1 MKLPNEHF
9 QDFPIE
15 YKQINPEDFSS
26 AGFDVEEKVI
36 IEPNGD
42 GYIFDA
48 LRRVIGISDKKTVVV
63 NAPVGYGKSYAII
76 KLIKAIYDIKPKSK
90 IIVATPFVSLVEQ
103 YVTDINK
110 VGNVP
115 SSDIYSY
122 SNLGRNKKES
132 YKDKRVHVL
141 TVNTL
146 LGNPGEDGFKNSD
159 AKRLYIDNIID
170 ESFKDN
176 SEVFF
181 IYDEIHDAIQNFKE
195 EFMLY
200 LWKWKNVIHQNII
213 LSATYNEAS
222 KVVIKYLAELT
233 DMKIQIIESVRRI
246 FPEKQSQLFL
256 HYSSDYNFKSTTNE
270 LINLVDNLLLRNRNI
285 DILCYSKS
293 LAKSIISD
301 KDGVGKKLKDRF
313 GKLNDCTS
321 ELLSNQRPEN
331 LPPENRYKHDSCN
344 IGTNFKTGISIKK
357 DNHSFIIILPPRGSR
372 LLFKN
377 LYGIFSNGIN
387 DIIQSFARQRTNGEI
402 HVILPRPD
410 EFNFESLK
418 KTTMSQEQRD
428 IFEEHYSAIK
438 STNPEEENPVHYISL
453 DKQNIILQNFY
464 NEKLYGFLAEDDLTL
479 HLKKRNILLLPRL
492 EFPPFEIWKLNRGEK
507 YLANAIKFFGE
518 DLSAYVTYCAFTNQF
533 INCSLTEINYKSIV
547 FFEEGS
553 IQKQLYKMFDEHFG
567 GDYLK
572 MEHAYSNF
580 TLFYEKLKN
589 EFFNNFQ
596 IKLKGTNS
604 DEYLAIKPGANK
616 LFEIQF
622 LIFAHILYHDYDLT
636 DKNVSDFGYSRGN
649 YLLDSIVIAKS
660 IDLEKNEYSQLQKER
675 IIAFKSLGL
684 LRERMINSVLES
696 KKAPKFKYL
705 LPKLSI
711 DFIKPEETKMV
722 ENIFKVLGKDEL
734 FENEVFLLIRN
745 LEDKDNLED
754 KIQSLYKVLLDA
766 FFIFSESKKYSQVT
780 TDDGIRKNV
789 KPIKKII
796 DLPEHQSAINL
807 LITSGLDNDYISVIE
822 ERILQIS
829 TSKDGS
835 PKYQSVDEYYSD
847 ILSKL
852 QN

>member
-1 MKLPNEHF
+1 MELPNKHF
-9 QDFPIE
+9 QGFPIE

-507 YLANAIKFFGE
+507 YLANEIKFFGE

-533 INCSLTEINYKSIV
+533 INCTLTEVNHKGSLL
-547 FFEEGS
+547 FNEGM
-553 IQKQLYKMFDEHFG
+553 IQKQLLSYFDTHFG
-567 GDYLK
+567 VEYFRMK
-572 MEHAYSNF
+572 HIYSNF
-580 TLFYEKLKN
+580 SMFYEDLKR

-596 IKLKGTNS
+596 IKLKVKDSTDYS
-604 DEYLAIKPGANK
+604 TIKPGGNRE
-616 LFEIQF
+616 FEIQF
-622 LIFAHILYHDYDLT
+622 LLFCHQFYQNYDNQLSIENDSDYT
-636 DKNVSDFGYSRGN
+636 RCK
-649 YLLDSIVIAKS
+649 YLLDCIVSASSLDSSNSKYSVKQKARIKAFQ
-660 IDLEKNEYSQLQKER
+660 DL
-675 IIAFKSLGL
+675 GT
-684 LRERMINSVLES
+684 LREKMIQAIQES
-696 KKAPKFKYL
+696 TRSPKFKYL
-705 LPKLSI
+705 PLKPSD
-711 DFIKPEETKMV
+711 DFKTFQDIKV
-722 ENIFKVLGKDEL
+722 IENIIAVLEDDPL
-734 FENEVFLLIRN
+734 FQNDIFLLRRN
-745 LEDKDNLED
+745 LVNKNVVEKKLET
-754 KIQSLYKVLLDA
+754 IYKVLIND
-766 FFIFSESKKYSQVT
+766 FFILSDKPHQIKV
-780 TDDGIRKNV
+780 DGKNV
-789 KPIKKII
+789 GVNAIEETIE
-796 DLPEHQSAINL
+796 LPTSSLNFV
-807 LITSGLDNDYISVIE
+807 ITSDLDEVYSNAIE
-822 ERILQIS
+822 EFVLQIPLS
-829 TSKDGS
+829 QDDNA
-835 PKYQSVDEYYSD
+835 PKYKSVDEYYSD
-847 ILSKL
+847 ILNKL

>member
-1 MKLPNEHF
+1 MELPNKHF
-9 QDFPIE
+9 QGFPIE

-181 IYDEIHDAIQNFKE
+181 IYDEIHDAIQSFKE

-507 YLANAIKFFGE
+507 YLANEIKFFGE

-533 INCSLTEINYKSIV
+533 INCTLTEVNHKGSLL
-547 FFEEGS
+547 FNEGM
-553 IQKQLYKMFDEHFG
+553 IQKQLLSYFDTHFG
-567 GDYLK
+567 VEYFRMK
-572 MEHAYSNF
+572 HIYSNF
-580 TLFYEKLKN
+580 SMFYEDLKR

-596 IKLKGTNS
+596 IKLKVKDSTDYS
-604 DEYLAIKPGANK
+604 TIKPGGNRE
-616 LFEIQF
+616 FEIQF
-622 LIFAHILYHDYDLT
+622 LLFCHQFYQNYDNQLSIENDSDYT
-636 DKNVSDFGYSRGN
+636 RCK
-649 YLLDSIVIAKS
+649 YLLDCIVSASSLDSSNSKYSVKQKARIKAFQ
-660 IDLEKNEYSQLQKER
+660 DL
-675 IIAFKSLGL
+675 GT
-684 LRERMINSVLES
+684 LREKMIQAIQES
-696 KKAPKFKYL
+696 TRSPKFKYL
-705 LPKLSI
+705 PLKPSD
-711 DFIKPEETKMV
+711 DFKTFQDIKV
-722 ENIFKVLGKDEL
+722 IENIIAVLEDDPL
-734 FENEVFLLIRN
+734 FQNDIFLLRRN
-745 LEDKDNLED
+745 LVNKNVVEKKLET
-754 KIQSLYKVLLDA
+754 IYKVLIND
-766 FFIFSESKKYSQVT
+766 FFILSDKPHQIKV
-780 TDDGIRKNV
+780 DGKNV
-789 KPIKKII
+789 GVNAIEETIE
-796 DLPEHQSAINL
+796 LPTSSLNFV
-807 LITSGLDNDYISVIE
+807 ITSDLDEVYSNAIE
-822 ERILQIS
+822 EFVLQIPLS
-829 TSKDGS
+829 QDDNA
-835 PKYQSVDEYYSD
+835 PKYKSVDEYYSD
-847 ILSKL
+847 ILNKL

>member
-1 MKLPNEHF
+1 MNLPNSHF
-9 QDFPIE
+9 EDFPIE
-15 YKQINPEDFSS
+15 FKQINPEDFSS
-26 AGFDVEEKVI
+26 TVFNVEEKVI
-36 IEPNGD
+36 IEPND
-42 GYIFDA
+42 NGYIFDA
-48 LRRVIGISDKKTVVV
+48 LRRVISISDKKTVVV

-90 IIVATPFVSLVEQ
+90 IIVATPFVSLVDQ
-103 YVTDINK
+103 YVTDINQ

-115 SSDIYSY
+115 NNDIYSY

-159 AKRLYIDNIID
+159 AKRLYIDNIIE

-233 DMKIQIIESVRRI
+233 DMKIQIIESVRKI

-256 HYSSDYNFKSTTNE
+256 HYSSDYSFKSTTNE
-270 LINLVDNLLLRNRNI
+270 LVNLVDNLLLRNRNI

-464 NEKLYGFLAEDDLTL
+464 NEKLYGFLAEDDLKL
-479 HLKKRNILLLPRL
+479 HLTKRNILLLPRL

-507 YLANAIKFFGE
+507 YLANEIKFFGE

-533 INCSLTEINYKSIV
+533 INCTLTEVNHKGSLL
-547 FFEEGS
+547 FNEGM
-553 IQKQLYKMFDEHFG
+553 IQKQLLSYFDTHFG
-567 GDYLK
+567 VEYFRMK
-572 MEHAYSNF
+572 HIYSNF
-580 TLFYEKLKN
+580 SMFYEDLKR

-596 IKLKGTNS
+596 IKLKVKDSTDYS
-604 DEYLAIKPGANK
+604 TIKPEGNRE
-616 LFEIQF
+616 FEIQF
-622 LIFAHILYHDYDLT
+622 LLFCHQLYQNYDNQLSIENDSDYT
-636 DKNVSDFGYSRGN
+636 RCK
-649 YLLDSIVIAKS
+649 YLLDCIVSASSLDSSNSKYSVKQKARIKAFQ
-660 IDLEKNEYSQLQKER
+660 DL
-675 IIAFKSLGL
+675 GT
-684 LRERMINSVLES
+684 LREKMIQAIQES
-696 KKAPKFKYL
+696 TRSPKFKYL
-705 LPKLSI
+705 PLKPSD
-711 DFIKPEETKMV
+711 DFKTYEDIEII
-722 ENIFKVLGKDEL
+722 ENIIAVLEDDPL
-734 FENEVFLLIRN
+734 FQNDIFLLRRN
-745 LEDKDNLED
+745 LVNKNVVEKKLET
-754 KIQSLYKVLLDA
+754 IYKVLIND
-766 FFIFSESKKYSQVT
+766 FFILSDKPHQIKV
-780 TDDGIRKNV
+780 DGKNV
-789 KPIKKII
+789 GVNAIEETIE
-796 DLPEHQSAINL
+796 LPTSSLNFV
-807 LITSGLDNDYISVIE
+807 ITSDLDEVYSNAIE
-822 ERILQIS
+822 EFVLQIPL
-829 TSKDGS
+829 SKDNNAL
-835 PKYQSVDEYYSD
+835 KYKSVDEYYSD
-847 ILSKL
+847 ILNKL

>member
-1 MKLPNEHF
+1 MNLPNSHF
-9 QDFPIE
+9 EDFPIE
-15 YKQINPEDFSS
+15 FKQINPEDFSS
-26 AGFDVEEKVI
+26 TGFNVEEKVI
-36 IEPNGD
+36 IEPND
-42 GYIFDA
+42 NGYIFDA
-48 LRRVIGISDKKTVVV
+48 LRRVISISDKKTVVV

-90 IIVATPFVSLVEQ
+90 IIVATPFVSLVDQ

-115 SSDIYSY
+115 NNDIYSY

-159 AKRLYIDNIID
+159 AKRLYIDNIIE

-464 NEKLYGFLAEDDLTL
+464 NEKLYGFLAEDDLKL
-479 HLKKRNILLLPRL
+479 HLTKRNILLLPRL

-507 YLANAIKFFGE
+507 YLANEIKFFGE

-533 INCSLTEINYKSIV
+533 INCTLTEVNHKGSLL
-547 FFEEGS
+547 FNEGM
-553 IQKQLYKMFDEHFG
+553 IQKQLLSYFDTHFG
-567 GDYLK
+567 VEYFRMK
-572 MEHAYSNF
+572 HIYSNF
-580 TLFYEKLKN
+580 SMFYEDLKR

-596 IKLKGTNS
+596 IKLKVKDSTDYS
-604 DEYLAIKPGANK
+604 TIKPGGNRE
-616 LFEIQF
+616 FEIQF
-622 LIFAHILYHDYDLT
+622 LLFCHQLYQNYDNQLSIENDSDYT
-636 DKNVSDFGYSRGN
+636 RCK
-649 YLLDSIVIAKS
+649 YLLDCIVSASSLDSSNSKYSVKQKARIKAFQ
-660 IDLEKNEYSQLQKER
+660 DL
-675 IIAFKSLGL
+675 GT
-684 LRERMINSVLES
+684 LREKMIQAIQES
-696 KKAPKFKYL
+696 TRSPKFKYL
-705 LPKLSI
+705 PLKPSD
-711 DFIKPEETKMV
+711 DFKTFQDIKV
-722 ENIFKVLGKDEL
+722 IENIIAVLEDDPL
-734 FENEVFLLIRN
+734 FQNDIFLLRRN
-745 LEDKDNLED
+745 LVNKNVVEKKLET
-754 KIQSLYKVLLDA
+754 IYKVLIND
-766 FFIFSESKKYSQVT
+766 FFILSDKPHQIKV
-780 TDDGIRKNV
+780 DGKNV
-789 KPIKKII
+789 GVNAIEETIE
-796 DLPEHQSAINL
+796 LPTSSLNFV
-807 LITSGLDNDYISVIE
+807 ITSDLDEVYSNAIE
-822 ERILQIS
+822 EFVLQIPLS
-829 TSKDGS
+829 QDDNA
-835 PKYQSVDEYYSD
+835 PKYKSVDEYYSD
-847 ILSKL
+847 ILNKL